1 LGKLTGRPTTGKE
14 FKVHNGDE
22 SSGKKLKVL
31 ITDYDYRDLK
41 LEQDI
46 YREAGIEVAIGQYHT
61 EEDVIGAAAG
71 CFGLLVQYAPIN
83 TKVFAARPEIR
94 IVSRIGAGVD
104 NVDTED
110 AKRHGVWVA
119 NSPDYGIGEVATHAL
134 AMTLSL
140 LRHLPWY
147 DRDVRQGTW
156 SAYSAGK
163 LRRVGKLTFGIL
175 GLGRIGKRMA
185 HIGRNCFQ
193 RVIACDPY
201 IIDGDFP
208 AYVERVSLEQL
219 FSQSDAIS
227 LHVPLTQETRGMVNA
242 SLFKLMKPESQLVNT
257 SRGAV
262 VNIDDLL
269 DALNAGRL
277 EGAALDVLPIEPPPP
292 EHPLL
297 QHPRVMLSPHAAFY
311 SDEALIE
318 LRIKAAQN
326 LVDWARQGR
335 PTYVVVAPGPMT

>member
-1 LGKLTGRPTTGKE
+1 M
-14 FKVHNGDE
+14 HHGDE

-31 ITDYDYRDLK
+31 ITDYDYSDVLV
-41 LEQDI
+41 EQEL
-46 YREAGIEVAIGQYHT
+46 YGQAGIEVTARQCRT
-61 EEDVIGAAAG
+61 EDDVIRAAEG

-83 TKVFAARPEIR
+83 SKVFTARPEIR

-104 NVDTED
+104 NLDTED

-147 DRDVRQGTW
+147 DRDVRQGKW
-156 SAYSAGK
+156 NHSSAGK
-163 LRRVGKLTFGIL
+163 LRRAGNLTLGIL

-185 HIGRNCFQ
+185 YLARNCFK

-219 FSQSDAIS
+219 FTQSDAIS
-227 LHVPLTQETRGMVNA
+227 LHVPLTQETRCMVNA
-242 SLFKLMKPESQLVNT
+242 GLFKRMKPESYLVNT

-262 VNIDDLL
+262 INIDDLL
-269 DALNAGRL
+269 DALNSGRL
-277 EGAALDVLPIEPPPP
+277 DGAALDVLPVEPPPAD
-292 EHPLL
+292 HPLL
-297 QHPRVMLSPHAAFY
+297 QHPRVILTPHTAFY
-311 SDEALIE
+311 SDESEIE
-318 LRIKAAQN
+318 LRRKAAQN

-335 PTYVVVAPGPMT
+335 PTYVVIDPGPKT